1 MKKTIIFFSL
11 LFMVVCG
18 FAIIINIPEEY
29 ATIQEGLD
37 VAEEGD
43 SVLVAAGTYFENIN
57 WPVTNG
63 IRLIGSSEEDCIID
77 GSQECMVINFES
89 WEVFYDS
96 TTVVKNFT
104 IQNGRWTRGS
114 GIYLKADNQVLL
126 QDLIIKDNYQYEPN
140 RKYSVFGGAGIH
152 LDINSS
158 PIMRNILITNNY
170 AESKGGGIFLYN
182 GCEPILENVTITNNT
197 SEIAGGGISSE
208 DSSNPSLLN
217 CILWNNSPQEISIFS
232 ASINITYSDIQNGWV
247 GVGNIDSN
255 PLFVAPANGDYHLSA
270 DSPCIDAGDP
280 TSPLDP
286 DGTIAD
292 MGAFYYDQS
301 VGIENNYEFQI
312 PNFQLQNY
320 PNPFNPTT
328 TISFE
333 LNLNDTDNIKLI
345 IYNLKG
351 QKVKSFPVHQFTNSQ
366 VHQITWNGT
375 DNNNKPVSSGI
386 YFYQLKVDEKPVTK
400 NKCLLLK

>member
-11 LFMVVCG
+11 LLMAVCG
-18 FAIIINIPEEY
+18 FAIIINIPEDY

-37 VAEEGD
+37 VADEGD

-57 WPVTNG
+57 WPGTNG
-63 IRLIGSSEEDCIID
+63 IRLIGSNEEDCIID
-77 GSQECMVINFES
+77 GNQECMVINFES
-89 WEVFYDS
+89 WEIFYDS

-182 GCEPILENVTITNNT
+182 GCEPVLENVTITNNT

-232 ASINITYSDIQNGWV
+232 ASINVTYSDIQDGWA
-247 GVGNIDSN
+247 GVGNIDSD
-255 PLFVAPANGDYHLSA
+255 PLFVSPANGDYHLSA

-280 TSPLDP
+280 NYPLDP

-292 MGAFYYDQS
+292 MGAYFFDQ
-301 VGIENNYEFQI
+301 GTGMDNDEFPI
-312 PNFQLQNY
+312 SNFKIFNY
-320 PNPFNPTT
+320 PNPFNPSTK
-328 TISFE
+328 ISFSLTTE
-333 LNLNDTDNIKLI
+333 NTNDAEIG
-345 IYNLKG
+345 IYNIKG
-351 QKVKSFPVHQFTNSQ
+351 QKIKQYSILNNQSSV
-366 VHQITWNGT
+366 TWNGT
-375 DNNNKPVSSGI
+375 DENNKPVSSGI
-386 YFYQLKVDEKPVTK
+386 YLYQLKVDGKPVAE